1 VLRRW
6 LGSRPG
12 LTAAAA
18 FAVSR
23 VLLLFW
29 YAPQPTDIRIYFG
42 WVVQAAAGRTAY
54 VDFPV
59 EYPPLA
65 WWVLQLPSTV
75 DRLAYYFRF
84 RALMA
89 AADLGSF
96 ALLAWI
102 VSKRRPSLLTLF
114 AWIYAGTTLILAHE
128 LYDRLDMGVLLC
140 ASAALAAWLA
150 ATPGGRDIRAL
161 APRSRW
167 WLAGAYAAVGLGTAY
182 KLFPAVLA
190 PLFAVSEIMTRARL
204 RAVLLRTVLFACV
217 AAAPVALCWWH
228 IGRPAFGFLDYHGA
242 RGLEIGSTWAT
253 VMWVLSLA
261 GHPASV
267 VIRFGSW
274 ELAGGAE
281 AALSRAASLSMVLV
295 PLLLTAWACAL
306 GGRFDRQR
314 AYAQAALALSGVVVV
329 SKVFSP
335 QFLLWAIP
343 VITLVAVEACATTR
357 RFVAVGAWLLAS
369 AALTLLIYEG
379 GGSVELRVMST
390 WVMVT
395 LLVRNA
401 MYVSL
406 WVYLAALLA
415 RGDLRPR
422 P

>member
-12 LTAAAA
+12 LTAAVA

-23 VLLLFW
+23 ALLLFW

-42 WVVQAAAGRTAY
+42 WIVQAAAGRTAY
-54 VDFPV
+54 ADFPV

-65 WWVLQLPSTV
+65 WWVMQLPGTV
-75 DRLAYYFRF
+75 DRLTYYFRF
-84 RALMA
+84 RAFMA
-89 AADLGSF
+89 AADLVSF
-96 ALLAWI
+96 VLLAWI
-102 VSKRRPSLLTLF
+102 VSKRRPSLLTFF
-114 AWIYAGTTLILAHE
+114 AWIYIGTTLILAHE

-150 ATPGGRDIRAL
+150 ATPGGRDARAF
-161 APRSRW
+161 APCSKR

-190 PLFAVSEIMTRARL
+190 PLFAVSEITTRTRFRAVML
-204 RAVLLRTVLFACV
+204 RAVLFACV
-217 AAAPVALCWWH
+217 AAAPVALSSWH
-228 IGRPAFGFLDYHGA
+228 IGRAAFGFLDYHGA
-242 RGLEIGSTWAT
+242 RGLEIGSTWAS
-253 VMWVLSLA
+253 VMWVLSLL

-274 ELAGGAE
+274 ELTGGAE
-281 AALSRAASLSMVLV
+281 AVLSRAASLSMILM

-314 AYAQAALALSGVVVV
+314 AHVQAALALSGVVVV

-357 RFVAVGAWLLAS
+357 RFLAVGAWLLAS
-369 AALTLLIYEG
+369 ASLTLLIYEG
-379 GGSVELRVMST
+379 GGSVELRAMST
-390 WVMVT
+390 WVMAT
-395 LLVRNA
+395 LFVRNA

-406 WVYLAALLA
+406 WVYLAVLLA
-415 RGDLRPR
+415 RHDLGPR